1 MARTFLDDG
10 RIEFR
15 PRDPRASGPEA
26 RRTDQRI
33 RARLRERLASAGI
46 DCREVAVTVADGI
59 VRLVGS
65 TPSTRTKLAIEQA
78 AARCVG
84 VRQVENRMRVR
95 RVAPDRTD

>member
-15 PRDPRASGPEA
+15 PRDQQASGLES
-26 RRTDQRI
+26 RRTDERI

-46 DCREVAVTVADGI
+46 DCREVAITVAGGV

-65 TPSTRTKLAIEQA
+65 APSTRTKQAIEQA
-78 AARCVG
+78 AARCAG
-84 VRQVENRMRVR
+84 VREVDNRMRLR
-95 RVAPDRTD
+95 RLAPGRSD